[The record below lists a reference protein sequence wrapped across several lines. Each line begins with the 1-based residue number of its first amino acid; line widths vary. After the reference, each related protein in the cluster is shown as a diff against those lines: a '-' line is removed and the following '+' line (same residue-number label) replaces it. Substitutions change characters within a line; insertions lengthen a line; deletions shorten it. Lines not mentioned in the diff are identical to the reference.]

1 MPIMPR
7 SRSGPP
13 GRSRI
18 RDIARS
24 LATSGERRVLHQ
36 IISTVGSSLV
46 LDEVLE
52 AVVALLSEA
61 SAMHA
66 CFVYLV
72 EDGGERL
79 VLRAASEPYE
89 HLVGEIALDRGE
101 GLAWW
106 ALEHREPAF
115 IRENALA
122 DPRVKYVPELEEESF
137 QSLVAVPVLGK
148 DGSPPGSILLHPEA
162 PREFTAAEA
171 DFLASSASLVAGAIE
186 NAHLYEEMRRRVAEL
201 EELTELAETVAR
213 AESVDEL
220 LPAVTERTRVLL
232 GAATC
237 AAYLM
242 DRGGEQL
249 RLRAGSPAGV
259 EVRDSLKLTEL
270 GPGGGR
276 AGSGGA
282 GLAVRPQG
290 RRDPRPPARS
300 GHRSHGTGRRGT
312 QGPVGAR
319 TGRRRRSLE
328 RLPGRGELPRRL
340 RGSPPCAARLDGP

>member
-36 IISTVGSSLV
+36 IISTVGSSLE

-61 SAMHA
+61 SAVHA

-122 DPRVKYVPELEEESF
+122 DPRVKYVPELEEERF
-137 QSLVAVPVLGK
+137 QSLVAVP
-148 DGSPPGSILLHPEA
+148 LHGRRGDPIGVITLDTEA
-162 PREFTAAEA
+162 PREFTDAEVE
-171 DFLASSASLVAGAIE
+171 FLVASASLVAGAIE
-186 NAHLYEEMRRRVAEL
+186 NARLYDETRQRVGEL
-201 EELTELAETVAR
+201 EHLTELAEAVALADTFDALGPEVVSR
-213 AESVDEL
+213 SRD
-220 LPAVTERTRVLL
+220 LL
-232 GAATC
+232 GAEHAHL
-237 AAYLM
+237 YLL
-242 DRGGEQL
+242 DVRDE
-249 RLRAGSPAGV
+249 RLHLGWSSPA
-259 EVRDSLKLTEL
+259 D
-270 GPGGGR
+270 
-276 AGSGGA
+276 
-282 GLAVRPQG
+282 
-290 RRDPRPPARS
+290 
-300 GHRSHGTGRRGT
+300 
-312 QGPVGAR
+312 
-319 TGRRRRSLE
+319 
-328 RLPGRGELPRRL
+328 
-340 RGSPPCAARLDGP
+340 AAA